1 MKITYRPE
9 IDGLRAIAIIF
20 IILSHFKQL
29 NFVSGGVNI
38 FFVISGYLITH
49 IFLNQQLDISKF
61 YKTRFLKLYPNI
73 FIVSLIILILFFFIG
88 DFVQWSVILRSFI
101 STIIGLF
108 NFYLIKVGNVYG
120 QENYINPFLPF
131 WAFCV
136 IVQFYFIFPI
146 VLKIIF
152 FIKKKFNFNDD
163 FIIISLFTIS
173 IVLFLFYF
181 YFRTNNIF
189 FSFYSPFSRYWQFIL
204 GSCLYFIIQSK
215 KKLYFNNLSIYFALI
230 LIIIWQLNLES
241 FYGWKRV
248 QILLTISTLL
258 FLYSTNTNIFNK
270 ILSIKP
276 LTFLGKVSFE
286 LYLIHMAVIYFISLW
301 FEQAVFILSLILL
314 FITTFLFIK
323 FFTQRLLQK
332 IIFIFNNKVIIFS
345 SLFIIFINLVGAGGY
360 SYDKNFLLK
369 KETQFKNIISAVNLV
384 EKTQTNFKNKYKHS
398 NKSAYDTFLGKD
410 NKPCYREFNEEF
422 LQNCTFINIENNNFF
437 FLIGGSQI
445 STLGYN
451 LKQRLQNFS
460 YSHIS
465 FGNFI
470 YLPDF
475 DIVNSKNNNKDKNFG
490 EINDI
495 VRKILLSVNKKSIVL
510 IGARYPLFI
519 NQRYFDN
526 KEGGIEGKE
535 WVNKFEH
542 DKNLNIKWQ
551 VGFKNSIEEL
561 SKNKNI
567 SVILVY
573 TIPEVGFSVID
584 RLKNYKFFSNKLLDT
599 SFDVFKERNKS
610 TFELLDS
617 IKGENIYRVYPH
629 KLFCDTTIKNR
640 CVTHDDMNTFYSDSN
655 HPSIKGAEMINDL
668 IMKEI
673 ENIELKSSSHILSN

>member
-73 FIVSLIILILFFFIG
+73 FIISLIILILFFFIG

-301 FEQAVFILSLILL
+301 FEQGVVILSLILL
-314 FITTFLFIK
+314 VIITYFYIK
-323 FFTQRLLQK
+323 FFNQHLLQK
-332 IIFIFNNKVIIFS
+332 IIFILNNKVIIFS
-345 SLFIIFINLVGAGGY
+345 SLFLILINLSVY
-360 SYDKNFLLK
+360 FYDKNLLLK
-369 KETQFKNIISAVNLV
+369 KEIQFKNAFSLINFM
-384 EKTQTNFKNKYKHS
+384 EKRIPNFENKYKDS
-398 NKSAYDTFLGKD
+398 YKSSYKLLIGKD
-410 NKPCYREFNEEF
+410 GKHCNDREFNKVF
-422 LQNCTFINIENNNFF
+422 FDNCSFIDIENNKNFF
-437 FLIGGSQI
+437 LVGGSQI
-445 STLGYN
+445 SVLGYN
-451 LKQRLQNFS
+451 LKQRLKNFN
-460 YSHIS
+460 YFHFSHS
-465 FGNFI
+465 GYI
-470 YLPDF
+470 YLPGFDKINEKDENTNEDF
-475 DIVNSKNNNKDKNFG
+475 SKINNSIRNF
-490 EINDI
+490 
-495 VRKILLSVNKKSIVL
+495 LLSVNKKSIVL
-510 IGARYPLFI
+510 IGARYPVYLNKSFF
-519 NQRYFDN
+519 NN
-526 KEGGIEGKE
+526 KEGEVEAKE
-535 WVNKFEH
+535 WGSKFEH
-542 DKNLNIKWQ
+542 SKNLNIKWQ
-551 VGFKNSIEEL
+551 NGFKNSIEEL
-561 SKNKNI
+561 LINKNI
-567 SVILVY
+567 SVILIY
-573 TIPEVGFSVID
+573 PIPEVGFDVTKKLI
-584 RLKNYKFFSNKLLDT
+584 KKKFLSKELLDT
-599 SFDVFKERNKS
+599 SFNVFKERTKS
-610 TFELLDS
+610 SFELLDS
-617 IKGENIYRVYPH
+617 IQGDNIYRVYPH
-629 KLFCDTTIKNR
+629 TLFCNRTIKDR
-640 CVTHDDMNTFYSDSN
+640 CVTHEGKNIFYADDN
-655 HPSIKGAEMINDL
+655 HPSIKGSEMINDL
-668 IMKEI
+668 IIKEI
-673 ENIELKSSSHILSN
+673 EKIELKSN